1 MGMVL
6 VSNTNENIDFNKL
19 EYLCWKDGWNGGQ
32 WNNWEVLRNP
42 EDYKFYAV
50 SSDQIH
56 EVDVVIKEV
65 SGYDSDMG
73 HNYSWTS
80 LRLLVKDYGVFG
92 EVLVDSQSL
101 LNGYKIMYCNKEV

>member
-6 VSNTNENIDFNKL
+6 VNNTNENIDFNKL
-19 EYLCWKDGWNGGQ
+19 DYLCWKDGWNGGQ

-56 EVDVVIKEV
+56 EVNVVVKNI
-65 SGYDSDMG
+65 SGVDYDMG
-73 HNYSWTS
+73 HQYSWES
-80 LRLLVKDYGVFG
+80 KRLFVKDYGTFG
-92 EVLVDSQSL
+92 EVLVDYQQMSD
-101 LNGYKIMYCNKEV
+101 GYKIMYCKED